1 MFLAK
6 SETRCSTCHF
16 SPTGGGL
23 LTDYGRLMSRQDIST
38 SDGDREGFLWGALGD
53 KLGPLHLGIDVRPA
67 HLQVSYPGGSFGTSF
82 VMNADVLAV
91 YQAHDWTLYG
101 EVGHRPK
108 LAGGGL
114 YSYEYWAAR
123 KLDDRWS
130 VRFGRFLPAY
140 GVRFADHTSLNRND
154 LGFDKYD
161 QVYGV
166 EVSEA
171 SGNHL
176 LQISGGPGRAEAVL
190 HEQGR
195 QAFTTSARMQF
206 DLSSKTVLVASG
218 IYRTASETV
227 VRNGS
232 TGLALGFSPVSRL
245 TNWTEADARF
255 RNATDG
261 RSFFLV
267 NETSVE
273 AVHGLWLKFSPQVRT
288 ASNNGLSPGLF
299 RMAWEANLLPRT
311 HVNID
316 ASFYRDRDG
325 TTKIVTHTSLIQLH
339 VYL

>member
-1 MFLAK
+1 L
-6 SETRCSTCHF
+6 
-16 SPTGGGL
+16 
-23 LTDYGRLMSRQDIST
+23 
-38 SDGDREGFLWGALGD
+38 
-53 KLGPLHLGIDVRPA
+53 LHLGIDVRPA

-82 VMNADVLAV
+82 VMNADVLAA

-123 KLDDRWS
+123 KLDDKWS

-171 SGNHL
+171 RGNHL

-195 QAFTTSARMQF
+195 QAFSGWRGKRIFCRARTSTSMRRSIATATARRK
-206 DLSSKTVLVASG
+206 SSRAPRSCSC
-218 IYRTASETV
+218 ICISEK
-227 VRNGS
+227 GA
-232 TGLALGFSPVSRL
+232 GL
-245 TNWTEADARF
+245 
-255 RNATDG
+255 
-261 RSFFLV
+261 
-267 NETSVE
+267 
-273 AVHGLWLKFSPQVRT
+273 
-288 ASNNGLSPGLF
+288 LF
-299 RMAWEANLLPRT
+299 RDVHDEKEARPLFRVGRVLLFRPGC
-311 HVNID
+311 
-316 ASFYRDRDG
+316 S
-325 TTKIVTHTSLIQLH
+325 TKPLTMPQFMQ
-339 VYL
+339 